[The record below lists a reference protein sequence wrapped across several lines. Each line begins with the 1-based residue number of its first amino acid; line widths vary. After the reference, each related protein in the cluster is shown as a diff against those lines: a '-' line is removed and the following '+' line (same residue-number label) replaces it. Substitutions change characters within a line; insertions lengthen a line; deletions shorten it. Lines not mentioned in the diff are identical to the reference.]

1 MICDRQND
9 RILRERE
16 IMSKHIDLGQYTVD
30 SLGRYFDLVPKNL
43 GADARLSKRGMTF
56 ETKSWEIRG
65 IGHLCVLRMNAF
77 FGLMKMET
85 IVIAP
90 FEADL
95 PLYNADW
102 VKAFG
107 TETQI
112 AELYDT
118 QLEPWTEE
126 SQGKFLAIK
135 TGFDNLPDAP
145 SGEHWYDS
153 VLYPCSIHK
162 KGKGL
167 TDSFNKLA
175 KEYTDLFVAELS
187 AAEKCPADLKKARV
201 SEFAHKLVA
210 NDGPA
215 VNMMAKL
222 FGKETMQRIVLK
234 HMYGVE

>member
-1 MICDRQND
+1 
-9 RILRERE
+9 
-16 IMSKHIDLGQYTVD
+16 MSKHIDLGQYTVD
-30 SLGRYFDLVPKNL
+30 SLGRYFDLVPKDL
-43 GADARLSKRGMTF
+43 GEDARRSKRGMTF

-102 VKAFG
+102 VNAFG
-107 TETQI
+107 TETQM

-118 QLEPWTEE
+118 QLEPWPEE
-126 SQGKFLAIK
+126 SKGKFDEIK
-135 TGFDNLPDAP
+135 AASADLPDAP
-145 SGEHWYDS
+145 TGEHWYDA
-153 VLYPCSIHK
+153 VLYPCSVHK
-162 KGKGL
+162 KGKKL
-167 TDSFNKLA
+167 TDRFNKLA
-175 KEYTDLFVAELS
+175 KEYTDRFVAELV
-187 AAEKCPADLKKARV
+187 AAAASGKCPAALKKARV
-201 SEFAHKLVA
+201 SEFAHKLVE

-215 VNMMAKL
+215 VSMMAKL
-222 FGKETMQRIVLK
+222 FGKETMQRIVLQ

>member
-1 MICDRQND
+1 
-9 RILRERE
+9 
-16 IMSKHIDLGQYTVD
+16 MSKHKDLGQYTVE
-30 SLGRYFDLVPKNL
+30 SLGRYFDLVPKDL
-43 GADARLSKRGMTF
+43 GEDSRRSKRGMIF

-65 IGHLCVLRMNAF
+65 VGHLCVLRMNAF
-77 FGLMKMET
+77 LGLMKMET
-85 IVIAP
+85 VVIAP

-153 VLYPCSIHK
+153 VLYPCSLHK

-167 TDSFNKLA
+167 TDRFNKVA
-175 KEYTDLFVAELS
+175 GEYTDLFVAELA

>member
-1 MICDRQND
+1 
-9 RILRERE
+9 
-16 IMSKHIDLGQYTVD
+16 MSKHKDLGQYTVE
-30 SLGRYFDLVPKNL
+30 SLGRYFDLVPKYL
-43 GADARLSKRGMTF
+43 GEDAHRSKRGMTF

-65 IGHLCVLRMNAF
+65 VGHLCVLRMNAF
-77 FGLMKMET
+77 LGLMKMET

-90 FEADL
+90 FEEDL

-107 TETQI
+107 TETQL

-118 QLEPWTEE
+118 QLEPWPGEV
-126 SQGKFLAIK
+126 QGKFDKIK
-135 TGFDNLPDAP
+135 AAFADLPDAP
-145 SGEHWYDS
+145 TGEHWYDS

-167 TDSFNKLA
+167 TDSLNKLA
-175 KEYTDLFVAELS
+175 EEYTDLFVAEL
-187 AAEKCPADLKKARV
+187 AAAAAAGKCQADLKKARV

-215 VNMMAKL
+215 VSMMAKL

>member
-1 MICDRQND
+1 
-9 RILRERE
+9 
-16 IMSKHIDLGQYTVD
+16 MSKHIDLGQYTVD
-30 SLGRYFDLVPKNL
+30 SLGRYFDLVPEDL

-65 IGHLCVLRMNAF
+65 IGHLCVMRMNAF

-102 VKAFG
+102 VNAFG
-107 TETQI
+107 TETQM

-118 QLEPWTEE
+118 QLEPWPEE
-126 SQGKFLAIK
+126 SKGKFDEIK
-135 TGFDNLPDAP
+135 AASADLPDAP
-145 SGEHWYDS
+145 TGEHWYDA
-153 VLYPCSIHK
+153 VLYPCSVHK
-162 KGKGL
+162 KGKKL
-167 TDSFNKLA
+167 TDRFNKLA
-175 KEYTDLFVAELS
+175 KEYTDLFVAEL
-187 AAEKCPADLKKARV
+187 AAAAASGKCPADLKKARV
-201 SEFAHKLVA
+201 SEFAHKLVE

-215 VNMMAKL
+215 VSMMAKL
-222 FGKETMQRIVLK
+222 FGKETMQRIVLQ

>member
-1 MICDRQND
+1 
-9 RILRERE
+9 
-16 IMSKHIDLGQYTVD
+16 MSKHIDLGQYTVD
-30 SLGRYFDLVPKNL
+30 SLGRYFELVPKEL
-43 GADARLSKRGMTF
+43 GADARRSKRGMTF
-56 ETKSWEIRG
+56 ETKSWENRG
-65 IGHLCVLRMNAF
+65 IGHLCVMRMNAF
-77 FGLMKMET
+77 LGLMKMET

-118 QLEPWTEE
+118 QLEPWPET
-126 SQGKFLAIK
+126 SQKKFLGIK
-135 TGFDNLPDAP
+135 AGFADLPDAP

-153 VLYPCSIHK
+153 VLYSCSIHK

-175 KEYTDLFVAELS
+175 KSILTCLS
-187 AAEKCPADLKKARV
+187 RNSRQLQRQGNARWILKRPA
-201 SEFAHKLVA
+201 SA
-210 NDGPA
+210 NSPTSSWRTTGRRS
-215 VNMMAKL
+215 
-222 FGKETMQRIVLK
+222 T
-234 HMYGVE
+234 

>member
-1 MICDRQND
+1 M
-9 RILRERE
+9 
-16 IMSKHIDLGQYTVD
+16 
-30 SLGRYFDLVPKNL
+30 
-43 GADARLSKRGMTF
+43 
-56 ETKSWEIRG
+56 
-65 IGHLCVLRMNAF
+65 
-77 FGLMKMET
+77 
-85 IVIAP
+85 
-90 FEADL
+90 
-95 PLYNADW
+95 
-102 VKAFG
+102 KAFG

-126 SQGKFLAIK
+126 SKGKFLAIK

-153 VLYPCSIHK
+153 VLYACSIHK

-175 KEYTDLFVAELS
+175 KEYTDLFVAELA

-215 VNMMAKL
+215 VSMMAKL

>member
-1 MICDRQND
+1 
-9 RILRERE
+9 
-16 IMSKHIDLGQYTVD
+16 MSKHTDLGQYTVEA
-30 SLGRYFDLVPKNL
+30 LGRYFDLVPKNL

-77 FGLMKMET
+77 LGLMKMET

-90 FEADL
+90 FEEDL

-107 TETQI
+107 TETQL

-118 QLEPWTEE
+118 QLEPWPGEV
-126 SQGKFLAIK
+126 QGKFDKIK
-135 TGFDNLPDAP
+135 AAFADLPDAP
-145 SGEHWYDS
+145 TGEHWYDS

-167 TDSFNKLA
+167 TDSLNKLA
-175 KEYTDLFVAELS
+175 EEYTDLFVAEL
-187 AAEKCPADLKKARV
+187 AAAAAAGKCQADLKKAGV

-215 VNMMAKL
+215 VSMMAKL

>member
-1 MICDRQND
+1 
-9 RILRERE
+9 
-16 IMSKHIDLGQYTVD
+16 MSKHIDLGQYTVD
-30 SLGRYFDLVPKNL
+30 SLGRYFDLVPKDL

-102 VKAFG
+102 VNAFG
-107 TETQI
+107 TETQM

-118 QLEPWTEE
+118 QVEPGPGGSRGTRDERKAA
-126 SQGKFLAIK
+126 SA
-135 TGFDNLPDAP
+135 DLPDAP
-145 SGEHWYDS
+145 TGEHWYDA
-153 VLYPCSIHK
+153 VLYPCSVHK
-162 KGKGL
+162 KGKKL
-167 TDSFNKLA
+167 TDRFNKLA
-175 KEYTDLFVAELS
+175 KEYTDLFVAEL
-187 AAEKCPADLKKARV
+187 AAAAASGKCPADLKKARV
-201 SEFAHKLVA
+201 SEFAHKLVE

-215 VNMMAKL
+215 VSMMAKL
-222 FGKETMQRIVLK
+222 FGKETMQRIVLQ

>member
-1 MICDRQND
+1 
-9 RILRERE
+9 
-16 IMSKHIDLGQYTVD
+16 MSRHKDLGQYTAD
-30 SLGRYFDLVPKNL
+30 SLGRSFELIPKDL
-43 GADARLSKRGMTF
+43 GSDARLSKRGMTF

-65 IGHLCVLRMNAF
+65 LGHLCVMRMNAF

-107 TETQI
+107 TETQL

-118 QLEPWTEE
+118 QLEPWPEASRE
-126 SQGKFLAIK
+126 KFDGIK
-135 TGFDNLPDAP
+135 AAFADLPDGP
-145 SGEHWYDS
+145 SSEHWYDS

-162 KGKGL
+162 KGKKL
-167 TDSFNKLA
+167 TDRFNKLA
-175 KEYTDLFVAELS
+175 KEYTDLFVAELA
-187 AAEKCPADLKKARV
+187 AAEKCPAEPKRARV
-201 SEFAHKLVA
+201 SEFAHKLVE

-215 VNMMAKL
+215 VSMMAKL

-234 HMYGVE
+234 HMYGV

>member
-1 MICDRQND
+1 
-9 RILRERE
+9 
-16 IMSKHIDLGQYTVD
+16 
-30 SLGRYFDLVPKNL
+30 
-43 GADARLSKRGMTF
+43 
-56 ETKSWEIRG
+56 
-65 IGHLCVLRMNAF
+65 MNAF
-77 FGLMKMET
+77 LGLMKMET
-85 IVIAP
+85 VVIAP

>member
-1 MICDRQND
+1 
-9 RILRERE
+9 
-16 IMSKHIDLGQYTVD
+16 MSKHIDLGQYTVD
-30 SLGRYFDLVPKNL
+30 SLERYFDLVPKDL

-56 ETKSWEIRG
+56 ETKSWEISG

-102 VKAFG
+102 VNAFG
-107 TETQI
+107 TETQM

-118 QLEPWTEE
+118 QLEPWLEE
-126 SQGKFLAIK
+126 SKGKFDEIK
-135 TGFDNLPDAP
+135 AASAGLPDAP
-145 SGEHWYDS
+145 TGEHWYDA
-153 VLYPCSIHK
+153 VLYPCSVHK

-167 TDSFNKLA
+167 TDRFNKLA
-175 KEYTDLFVAELS
+175 KEYTDLFVAELT
-187 AAEKCPADLKKARV
+187 AAEKCPADEKKARV
-201 SEFAHKLVA
+201 SAFAHKLVE

-215 VNMMAKL
+215 VSMMEKL
-222 FGKETMQRIVLK
+222 FGKETMQRIVLR
-234 HMYGVE
+234 HMYGVEI

>member
-1 MICDRQND
+1 
-9 RILRERE
+9 
-16 IMSKHIDLGQYTVD
+16 MSKHIDLGQYTVD
-30 SLGRYFDLVPKNL
+30 SLGRYFDLVPKDL

-102 VKAFG
+102 VGAFG
-107 TETQI
+107 TETQM

-118 QLEPWTEE
+118 QLEPWPEE
-126 SQGKFLAIK
+126 SKGKFDEAK
-135 TGFDNLPDAP
+135 AAFADLPDAP
-145 SGEHWYDS
+145 TGEHWYDA
-153 VLYPCSIHK
+153 VLYPCSVHK
-162 KGKGL
+162 KGKKL
-167 TDSFNKLA
+167 TDRFNKLA
-175 KEYTDLFVAELS
+175 KEYTDLFVAEL
-187 AAEKCPADLKKARV
+187 AAAAASGKCPADLKKARV
-201 SEFAHKLVA
+201 SEFAHKLVE

-215 VNMMAKL
+215 VSMMAKL
-222 FGKETMQRIVLK
+222 FGKETMQRIVLR

>member
-1 MICDRQND
+1 
-9 RILRERE
+9 
-16 IMSKHIDLGQYTVD
+16 MSKHIDLGQYTVD
-30 SLGRYFDLVPKNL
+30 SLGRYFDLVPKDL

-102 VKAFG
+102 VNAFG
-107 TETQI
+107 TETQM

-118 QLEPWTEE
+118 QLEPWPEE
-126 SQGKFLAIK
+126 SKGKFDEIK
-135 TGFDNLPDAP
+135 AASADLPDAP
-145 SGEHWYDS
+145 TGEHWYDA
-153 VLYPCSIHK
+153 VLYPCSVHK
-162 KGKGL
+162 KGKKL
-167 TDSFNKLA
+167 TDRFNKLA
-175 KEYTDLFVAELS
+175 KEYTDLFVAELV
-187 AAEKCPADLKKARV
+187 AAAASGKCPADLKKARV
-201 SEFAHKLVA
+201 SEFAHKLVE

-215 VNMMAKL
+215 VSMMAKL
-222 FGKETMQRIVLK
+222 FGKETMQRIVLQ

>member
-1 MICDRQND
+1 
-9 RILRERE
+9 
-16 IMSKHIDLGQYTVD
+16 MSKHIDLGQYTVD
-30 SLGRYFDLVPKNL
+30 SLRRYCDFVPKDL
-43 GADARLSKRGMTF
+43 GEDARRSKRGMTC

-65 IGHLCVLRMNAF
+65 LGHLCVMRMNAF

-102 VKAFG
+102 VNAFG

-118 QLEPWTEE
+118 QLEPWPGE
-126 SQGKFLAIK
+126 SQEKYGKIK
-135 TGFDNLPDAP
+135 TAFADLPDAP
-145 SGEHWYDS
+145 AGEHWYDS

-162 KGKGL
+162 KGKKL
-167 TDSFNKLA
+167 TDRFNKLA
-175 KEYTDLFVAELS
+175 EEYTDLFVAELA
-187 AAEKCPADLKKARV
+187 AAEKCPADEKKARV
-201 SEFAHKLVA
+201 SAFAHKLVE

-215 VNMMAKL
+215 VSMMAKL

-234 HMYGVE
+234 HMYGVD

>member
-1 MICDRQND
+1 
-9 RILRERE
+9 
-16 IMSKHIDLGQYTVD
+16 MSKHKDLGQYTVE
-30 SLGRYFDLVPKNL
+30 SLGRYFDLVPKDL
-43 GADARLSKRGMTF
+43 GEDSRRSKRGMIF

-65 IGHLCVLRMNAF
+65 VGHLCVLRMNAF
-77 FGLMKMET
+77 LGLMKMET
-85 IVIAP
+85 VVIAP

-102 VKAFG
+102 VKVFG

-135 TGFDNLPDAP
+135 TGFDSLPDAP
-145 SGEHWYDS
+145 TGEHWYDS
-153 VLYPCSIHK
+153 VLYACSIHK

-175 KEYTDLFVAELS
+175 KEYTDLFVAELA

-215 VNMMAKL
+215 VSMMAKL

>member
-1 MICDRQND
+1 
-9 RILRERE
+9 
-16 IMSKHIDLGQYTVD
+16 MSKHKDLGQYTVE
-30 SLGRYFDLVPKNL
+30 SLGRYFDLVPKDL
-43 GADARLSKRGMTF
+43 GEDSRRSKRGMIF
-56 ETKSWEIRG
+56 ETKSWGSRG
-65 IGHLCVLRMNAF
+65 VGHLCVLRMNAF
-77 FGLMKMET
+77 LGLMKMET
-85 IVIAP
+85 VVIAP

-153 VLYPCSIHK
+153 VLYACSIHK

-175 KEYTDLFVAELS
+175 KEYTDLFVAELA

-215 VNMMAKL
+215 VSMMAKL

>member
-1 MICDRQND
+1 
-9 RILRERE
+9 
-16 IMSKHIDLGQYTVD
+16 MSKHTDLGQYTVEA
-30 SLGRYFDLVPKNL
+30 LGRYFDLVPKNL

-77 FGLMKMET
+77 LGLMKMET

-90 FEADL
+90 FEEDL

-107 TETQI
+107 TETQL

-118 QLEPWTEE
+118 QLEPWPGEV
-126 SQGKFLAIK
+126 QGKFDKIK
-135 TGFDNLPDAP
+135 AAFADLPDAP
-145 SGEHWYDS
+145 TGEHWYDS

-162 KGKGL
+162 KGKKL
-167 TDSFNKLA
+167 TDRFNKLA
-175 KEYTDLFVAELS
+175 GEYTDLFVAELA
-187 AAEKCPADLKKARV
+187 AAEKCPADAKKARV
-201 SEFAHKLVA
+201 SEFAHKLVE

-215 VNMMAKL
+215 VSMMAKL
-222 FGKETMQRIVLK
+222 FGTETMKRIVLK
-234 HMYGVE
+234 HMYGV

>member
-1 MICDRQND
+1 
-9 RILRERE
+9 
-16 IMSKHIDLGQYTVD
+16 MSKHKDLGQYTVE
-30 SLGRYFDLVPKNL
+30 SLGRYFDLVPKDL
-43 GADARLSKRGMTF
+43 GEDSRRSKRGMTF

-65 IGHLCVLRMNAF
+65 VVMRMNAF
-77 FGLMKMET
+77 FGLMRMET
-85 IVIAP
+85 AIIAP
-90 FEADL
+90 TGVDF
-95 PLYNADW
+95 PLINLDW

-126 SQGKFLAIK
+126 SKGKFLAIK

-175 KEYTDLFVAELS
+175 KEYTDLFVAELA

-215 VNMMAKL
+215 VSMMAKL

>member
-1 MICDRQND
+1 
-9 RILRERE
+9 
-16 IMSKHIDLGQYTVD
+16 MSKHIDLGQYTVD
-30 SLGRYFDLVPKNL
+30 SLGRYFELVPKEL
-43 GADARLSKRGMTF
+43 GADARRSKRGMTF

-65 IGHLCVLRMNAF
+65 IGHLCVMRMNAF
-77 FGLMKMET
+77 LGLMKMET

-118 QLEPWTEE
+118 QLEPWPET
-126 SQGKFLAIK
+126 SQKKFLGIK
-135 TGFDNLPDAP
+135 AGFADLPDAP
-145 SGEHWYDS
+145 SSEHWYDS
-153 VLYPCSIHK
+153 VLYSCSIHK

-175 KEYTDLFVAELS
+175 KEYTDLFVAEL
-187 AAEKCPADLKKARV
+187 AAAAATGKCPVDLKKARV

>member
-1 MICDRQND
+1 
-9 RILRERE
+9 
-16 IMSKHIDLGQYTVD
+16 MSKHIDLGQYTVD
-30 SLGRYFDLVPKNL
+30 SLGRYFDLVPKDL
-43 GADARLSKRGMTF
+43 GEDARRSKRGMTF

-65 IGHLCVLRMNAF
+65 IGHLCVMRMNAF

-107 TETQI
+107 NETQM

-118 QLEPWTEE
+118 QLEPWPEA
-126 SQGKFLAIK
+126 SQEKFGKIK
-135 TGFDNLPDAP
+135 AAFADLPDAP
-145 SGEHWYDS
+145 TGEHWYDS
-153 VLYPCSIHK
+153 V
-162 KGKGL
+162 
-167 TDSFNKLA
+167 
-175 KEYTDLFVAELS
+175 KEYTDLFVAELA
-187 AAEKCPADLKKARV
+187 AAEKCPADQKKARV
-201 SEFAHKLVA
+201 SAFAHKLVE

-215 VNMMAKL
+215 VSMMAKL

>member
-1 MICDRQND
+1 
-9 RILRERE
+9 
-16 IMSKHIDLGQYTVD
+16 MSKHKDLGQYTVE
-30 SLGRYFDLVPKNL
+30 SLGRYFDLVPKDL
-43 GADARLSKRGMTF
+43 GEDARRSKRGMTF
-56 ETKSWEIRG
+56 ET
-65 IGHLCVLRMNAF
+65 GHMCVMRMNAF
-77 FGLMKMET
+77 FGLMKIET

-102 VKAFG
+102 VKVFG

-126 SQGKFLAIK
+126 SKGKFLAIK

-153 VLYPCSIHK
+153 VLYACSIHK

-175 KEYTDLFVAELS
+175 KEYTDLFVAELA

-215 VNMMAKL
+215 VSMMAKL

>member
-1 MICDRQND
+1 
-9 RILRERE
+9 
-16 IMSKHIDLGQYTVD
+16 MSKHIDLGQYTVD
-30 SLGRYFDLVPKNL
+30 SLGRYFDLVPEDL

-65 IGHLCVLRMNAF
+65 IGHLCVLRRNAV

-102 VKAFG
+102 VNAFG
-107 TETQI
+107 TETQM

-118 QLEPWTEE
+118 QLEPWPEE
-126 SQGKFLAIK
+126 SKGKFDEIK
-135 TGFDNLPDAP
+135 AASADLPDAP
-145 SGEHWYDS
+145 TGEHWYDA
-153 VLYPCSIHK
+153 VLYPCSVQK
-162 KGKGL
+162 KGKKL
-167 TDSFNKLA
+167 TDRFNKLA
-175 KEYTDLFVAELS
+175 KEYTDLFVAEL
-187 AAEKCPADLKKARV
+187 AAAAASGKCPADLKKARV
-201 SEFAHKLVA
+201 SEFAHKLVE

-215 VNMMAKL
+215 VSMMAKL
-222 FGKETMQRIVLK
+222 FGKETMQRIVRQ